1 MKFSKVSLAAA
12 MGLMLAAGMAN
23 AQDQGH
29 GKVTFTGSI
38 IDAPCSINPDSIDQ
52 TVGMGQISN
61 VALKANGNTGTS
73 VPRNFEI
80 KLENCDVS
88 TLKTVKTTFT
98 GAEGATDGSLG
109 ITGTAKGASIILT
122 NGDGQQSNSAKRLQ
136 RISCRKATTRCCFL
150 LICRVMAH
158 LQPSSRVILLLSQTL
173 RWLTSK
179 SGSTGLHT
187 SAQAGV

>member
-12 MGLMLAAGMAN
+12 MGLMLAVGMAN
-23 AQDQGH
+23 AKDQGH

-52 TVGMGQISN
+52 TVSMGQISN

-88 TLKTVKTTFT
+88 TLKSVKTTFT
-98 GAEGATDGSLG
+98 GAEGVTDGSLG
-109 ITGTAKGASIILT
+109 ITGTAKGASLILT
-122 NGDGQQSNSAKRLQ
+122 DGNGEQIKLGDASKARELQDGNNTLLFSAYLQGDGASATVTPGDF
-136 RISCRKATTRCCFL
+136 SAVADF
-150 LICRVMAH
+150 
-158 LQPSSRVILLLSQTL
+158 TL
-173 RWLTSK
+173 
-179 SGSTGLHT
+179 
-187 SAQAGV
+187 AYE